1 MREGRD
7 SRGRAGGGGAI
18 RQREEGKRRP
28 RLGRVDKDEAGLFRR
43 KGICVWCTEGA
54 KEIDYKQADLLRRF
68 ITDRGKIKTRR
79 KTGLCARH
87 QRRLALAVKRA
98 RHIALLPFTPEHARG
113 S

>member
-1 MREGRD
+1 MRARKV
-7 SRGRAGGGGAI
+7 SRGREEGGGATKPHG
-18 RQREEGKRRP
+18 EGKRRP
-28 RLGRVDKDEAGLFRR
+28 RARADKDEVGLSLR
-43 KGICVWCTEGA
+43 KRMCGWCTEGA

-87 QRRLALAVKRA
+87 QRQLALAVKRA